1 MWGLLSRGQSR
12 VAEAWA
18 GLCPLPPARAG
29 PEVSQ
34 PPGLDPKGNLADRAG
49 TLGSDLQANG
59 GAAIWTPKWRRRLR
73 SKNFITSCDLFLY
86 LSPPH
91 KTVNIMTTTTVL
103 LCAH

>member
-1 MWGLLSRGQSR
+1 MWGLLSRGKSR

-34 PPGLDPKGNLADRAG
+34 PPGLDPKGDLTDRAG

-59 GAAIWTPKWRRRLR
+59 GVAIRTPKWRRRLR
-73 SKNFITSCDLFLY
+73 RT
-86 LSPPH
+86 LSYRVIYFYSRLPLI
-91 KTVNIMTTTTVL
+91 KL
-103 LCAH
+103 